1 MFVQKLK
8 ECLKEEKFPQKEFQI
23 CTIDIQDHQD
33 NSTMQENQS
42 ILKGLNLDNLIDN
55 QFDPNQLDNLSLKN
69 NNEP

>member
-1 MFVQKLK
+1 MVD
-8 ECLKEEKFPQKEFQI
+8 FP
-23 CTIDIQDHQD
+23 D

-69 NNEP
+69 NESSQIEQKS